1 MKKRYQRPRNPGLFD
16 RAERLEDLRAL
27 GDPLARLDEV
37 VDWAVFAPV
46 LVQAETPKDHDRGG
60 RPAWEPLLLFKALV
74 IQSLYGLSDAQMQF
88 QITDR
93 KSFQRFLGLSD
104 ADCAP
109 DEKTLW
115 AFRERLRQGGL
126 QDQLFE
132 AFAEHLQRRGLIA
145 RQGQMIDATFI
156 EVPRQRNSREAN
168 AQIKAGEVPAGWEKE
183 PAKLRQKDTDARW
196 TKKRDQLFYGYKNHL
211 NVDTRSKLIT
221 RYAVTP
227 ASVHDSHVLEALVR
241 PGDPQ
246 TFADSAY
253 QTPACQ
259 EVMEKCGVQARFI
272 SQGRRNRPLHGQQ
285 KRINRARSR
294 IRCRI
299 EHVFGMMAMGIK
311 STFNRCI
318 GLARNRAS
326 IALLNLTYNLVRME
340 QIHRL
345 GLRTWRAA

>member
-1 MKKRYQRPRNPGLFD
+1 MKKRYQKPRDPGLFD

-37 VDWAVFAPV
+37 VDWTLFAPV
-46 LVQAETPKDHDRGG
+46 LAQAETDKDHDLGG
-60 RPAWEPLLLFKALV
+60 RPLLPPLLLFKALV

-104 ADCAP
+104 ADSAP

-115 AFRERLRQGGL
+115 AFRDQLRKLQL

-132 AFAEHLQRRGLIA
+132 AFGQHLQGRGLIA

-156 EVPRQRNSREAN
+156 EVPRQRNSRPEN
-168 AQIKAGEVPAGWEKE
+168 EKLKAGEVPAAWEKE

-196 TKKRDQLFYGYKNHL
+196 TQKRKQNFYGYKNHL

-221 RYAVTP
+221 RYEVTP
-227 ASVHDSHVLEALVR
+227 ASVHDSQALEALVR

-259 EVMEKCGVQARFI
+259 EVMDKCGIQARFI
-272 SQGRRNRPLHGQQ
+272 LPARRNRPLGRQQ

-345 GLRTWRAA
+345 GLKTWRAA

>member
-1 MKKRYQRPRNPGLFD
+1 MKKRYQKPRNPGLFD
-16 RAERLEDLRAL
+16 RADRLEDLRTL

-37 VDWAVFAPV
+37 VDWTVFAPV
-46 LVQAETPKDHDRGG
+46 LARAESPKDHDRGG
-60 RPAWEPLLLFKALV
+60 RPALEPLLLFKALV

-104 ADCAP
+104 ADTAP

-126 QDQLFE
+126 QEQLFE
-132 AFAEHLQRRGLIA
+132 AFGRHLQSHGLIA

-156 EVPRQRNSREAN
+156 EVPRQRNNREEN
-168 AQIKAGEVPAGWEKE
+168 AQIKAGEVPAAWEEE
-183 PAKLRQKDTDARW
+183 PAKLRQKDTEGRW
-196 TKKRDQLFYGYKNHL
+196 TKKHGHNFYGYKNHL

-227 ASVHDSHVLEALVR
+227 ASVHDSQVLDALVQ
-241 PGDPQ
+241 PGDPE

-253 QTPACQ
+253 QTPGCQ
-259 EVMEKCGVQARFI
+259 EVMRRCGVKARFI
-272 SQGRRNRPLHGQQ
+272 IQGRRNRPLNGLQ
-285 KRINRARSR
+285 KRINQARSR

-345 GLRTWRAA
+345 GLQTWRAA